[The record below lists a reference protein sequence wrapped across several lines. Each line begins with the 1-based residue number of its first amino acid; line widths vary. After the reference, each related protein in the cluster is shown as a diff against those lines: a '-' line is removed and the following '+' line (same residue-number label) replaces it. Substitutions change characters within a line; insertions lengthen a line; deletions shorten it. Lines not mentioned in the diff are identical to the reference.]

1 MSKLIKGIATK
12 IKEKTPKNNNIEG
25 LGLIRCFKNITNA
38 KKYLN
43 LLT

>member
-1 MSKLIKGIATK
+1 MSKLINGIAAK
-12 IKEKTPKNNNIEG
+12 IKEKNPKNKNIEG
-25 LGLIRCFKNITNA
+25 LGLIRGFKNMIMF